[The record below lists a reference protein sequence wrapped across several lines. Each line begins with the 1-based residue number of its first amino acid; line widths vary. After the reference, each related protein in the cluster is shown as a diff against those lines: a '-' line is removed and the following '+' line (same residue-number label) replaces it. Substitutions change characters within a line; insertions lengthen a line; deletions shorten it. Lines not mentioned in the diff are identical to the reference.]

1 MKQLFNI
8 TIEPTVEAGQQVLAL
23 CIGEKYCSFAVTA
36 KSGNRLHRLGYFTH
50 ENMDAGFLSELFSSQ
65 GLQDTT
71 FAQVNIHFDSPHSV
85 LVPLKY
91 HQQDNRE
98 LFLRVMNGIS
108 GDNEI
113 ISESIPEWQLY
124 NVFSVPENVSGFLKL
139 RFPSVKYN
147 HLYSTLIRTAHLNV
161 PEGSIIV
168 EFREGEFSVI
178 VFKENKILL
187 AQTFNY
193 SNPADVVYHLLNICR
208 HFSMSQSGIELQVA
222 GLIEEQSTLYKELYQ
237 YFLRVTFRTAPDWGV
252 IVSGENKYP
261 AHYFATL
268 NELVKCG
275 SYQVSTVVER

>member
-8 TIEPTVEAGQQVLAL
+8 TIEPTVEAGPQALAL

-36 KSGNRLHRLGYFTH
+36 ISGNRLHRLGYFTH
-50 ENMDAGFLSELFSSQ
+50 ENIDAGFLSELFSLE

-71 FAQVNIHFDSPHSV
+71 FTQVIIHFDFPHSV

-91 HQQDNRE
+91 YQQDNKE
-98 LFLRVMNGIS
+98 LFLRVMNGMS

-124 NVFSVPENVSGFLKL
+124 NVFSVPESVSVFLKL

-147 HLYSTLIRTAHLNV
+147 HLYSTLIRTANLNV
-161 PEGSIIV
+161 PEGSVIV
-168 EFREGEFSVI
+168 EFRQGEFSVI

-187 AQTFNY
+187 AQTIHY
-193 SNPADVVYHLLNICR
+193 INPGDVVYHLLNLCL
-208 HFSMSQSGIELQVA
+208 HFSMSQSGIELQIS

-237 YFLRVTFRTAPDWGV
+237 YFLRVKFRTAPDWGV
-252 IVSGENKYP
+252 IIYGENKYP

-268 NELVKCG
+268 NELVRCE
-275 SYQVSTVVER
+275 SYQVSTVAER